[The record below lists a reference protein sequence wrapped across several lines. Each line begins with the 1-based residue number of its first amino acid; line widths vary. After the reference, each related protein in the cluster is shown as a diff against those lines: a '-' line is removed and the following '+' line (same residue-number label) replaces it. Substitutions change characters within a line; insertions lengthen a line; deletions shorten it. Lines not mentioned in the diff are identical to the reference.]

1 MGQRVK
7 VCALN
12 LRRELTNKVNNV
24 VNHPKDCDVARHLC
38 SNIITRYRWVVKK
51 EEEYSTLCLVRTS
64 APVSVDKIP
73 LD

>member
-1 MGQRVK
+1 MK
-7 VCALN
+7 VSALN
-12 LRRELTNKVNNV
+12 VRRERANKVNIV

-38 SNIITRYRWVVKK
+38 SNIVTRYRWVVKIE

-64 APVSVDKIP
+64 ARASVDKIP